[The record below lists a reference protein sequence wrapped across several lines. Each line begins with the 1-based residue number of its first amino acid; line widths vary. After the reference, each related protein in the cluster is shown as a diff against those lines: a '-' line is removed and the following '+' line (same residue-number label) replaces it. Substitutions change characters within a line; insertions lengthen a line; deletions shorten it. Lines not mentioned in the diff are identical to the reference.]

1 MRLYPESAISQL
13 EFDKVK
19 ALLKENGKTEYAK
32 QKAELLRIHTRKEYI
47 DLELRQTY
55 EYKLILQQGQ
65 YFPNDFTLNIQR
77 DIKLMGIPGAML
89 TGEQWMPIRKLTEN
103 IHSIFRWFDA
113 EKKDGLSLFIQSNC
127 RDLL

>member
-65 YFPNDFTLNIQR
+65 YFPKN
-77 DIKLMGIPGAML
+77 A
-89 TGEQWMPIRKLTEN
+89 
-103 IHSIFRWFDA
+103 
-113 EKKDGLSLFIQSNC
+113 
-127 RDLL
+127 